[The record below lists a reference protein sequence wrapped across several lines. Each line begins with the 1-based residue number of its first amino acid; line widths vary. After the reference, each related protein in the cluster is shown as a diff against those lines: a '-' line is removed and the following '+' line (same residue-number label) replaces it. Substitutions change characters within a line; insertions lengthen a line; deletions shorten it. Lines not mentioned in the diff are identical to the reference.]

1 MIGRLRGLVVHKE
14 PPFALLDV
22 GGVGYEIE
30 LTTGAFDRLPA
41 SGAEATVYTHM
52 IVREDAHLLF
62 GFASL
67 TERQLFRDLIRVNGI
82 GARLALA
89 IVSGMSVAEFARCV
103 DERDAAA
110 LTRLPGVGKK
120 SAERLIVELR
130 DRMAEYRLS
139 MAPGDVSSA
148 SRPAL
153 PGGESDPV
161 HEAMVA
167 LESLGYKPHEASR
180 MVRALDVK
188 GKTSEEI
195 LRGALQQA
203 VVRAP

>member
-1 MIGRLRGLVVHKE
+1 MIGRLRGIVVHKE

-30 LTTGAFDRLPA
+30 LTAGAFDRLPS
-41 SGAEATVYTHM
+41 SGVEATVYTHM

-67 TERQLFRDLIRVNGI
+67 AERMLFRDLIRVNGI
-82 GARLALA
+82 GARMALA

-103 DERDAAA
+103 DERDAVA

-130 DRMAEYRLS
+130 DRMAEYRLTPL
-139 MAPGDVSSA
+139 PGDGSA
-148 SRPAL
+148 ARTVAPATAA
-153 PGGESDPV
+153 DPIQ
-161 HEAMVA
+161 EAMVA

-180 MVRALDVK
+180 MVRAIDVK
-188 GKTSEEI
+188 GKSSEEI

-203 VVRAP
+203 VVRTP

>member
-1 MIGRLRGLVVHKE
+1 MIGRLRGAVVHKD

-22 GGVGYEIE
+22 GGVGYEVE
-30 LTTGAFDRLPA
+30 LTTGAFDRLPP
-41 SGAEATVYTHM
+41 SGVEATVYTHM
-52 IVREDAHLLF
+52 IVREDVHLLF

-67 TERQLFRDLIRVNGI
+67 TERMLFRDLIRVNGI

-139 MAPGDVSSA
+139 MAPGDFSA
-148 SRPAL
+148 PRPA
-153 PGGESDPV
+153 SQSAAVDPL

-180 MVRALDVK
+180 MVRAVDIK
-188 GKTSEEI
+188 GKSSEEI

-203 VVRAP
+203 VVRVP

>member
-1 MIGRLRGLVVHKE
+1 VIGRLRGLVVHKE

-82 GARLALA
+82 GARMALA

-103 DERDAAA
+103 DERDTAA
-110 LTRLPGVGKK
+110 LMRLPGVGKK

-130 DRMAEYRLS
+130 DRMAEYRLTV
-139 MAPGDVSSA
+139 APGDVA
-148 SRPAL
+148 AARPAAEA
-153 PGGESDPV
+153 GAADPV
-161 HEAMVA
+161 YEAMVA
-167 LESLGYKPHEASR
+167 LEALGYKPHEASR
-180 MVRALDVK
+180 MVRALDLK
-188 GKTSEEI
+188 GKSSEEI

-203 VVRAP
+203 VVRTP